1 MSSEAAKVTQVNAH
15 EVRAWFDW
23 REAVAAAGVAAGQ
36 GLLYSFRGV
45 AAALLLAGRWLMPR
59 QEVRHDEVPV
69 AEPTLALAAK
79 IALDEL
85 GYASEVLATSA
96 VAVTQRH
103 RIASEVMTA
112 LSFYGRRGWLENP
125 ESYHA
130 APPLLQSPSLRP
142 ARFAGQSFQHMEFE
156 SGYEPHPGEPGRERW
171 LEHGANRTAHA
182 WVLRHGDRSR
192 GWLICIPGYRMG
204 TPLMDFIG
212 FRASWLYQTLGLD
225 VVIPVLPLHGPRA
238 AGIRSGSGFFD
249 CDYLD
254 TIHALAQSVWDIR
267 RILSWVRAQDAPAVG
282 LHGISLGGYTTA
294 LLAGFDGE
302 LACVIAGI
310 PPGDL
315 GRLLRWHTPPPVL
328 RLAEAAGLDYDVVDC
343 CLRVVSPR
351 SLAPLVPRERRF
363 VYGAVADQLVPPDH
377 ARDLWRHWER
387 PAVYWYAGGHIAFLW
402 DAGVQG
408 FVESALRGSGLVGAA
423 VLPPPS
429 PSAAAVTAL

>member
-1 MSSEAAKVTQVNAH
+1 MSSEAAKVMQSNTH
-15 EVRAWFDW
+15 EVRACFDW
-23 REAVAAAGVAAGQ
+23 REAVAAVGAAAGQ
-36 GLLYSFRGV
+36 GLSYSFRGV

-59 QEVRHDEVPV
+59 QEVRHEEVPV

-85 GYASEVLATSA
+85 GYVSEVLATSA
-96 VAVTQRH
+96 VAVRQRH
-103 RIASEVMTA
+103 RIASEVMAA
-112 LSFYGRRGWLENP
+112 LSLYGRRGWLEDP
-125 ESYHA
+125 GCYHEEP
-130 APPLLQSPSLRP
+130 PPLPRPNLRP
-142 ARFAGQSFQHMEFE
+142 AHFCGQPFQHMEFE

-171 LEHGANRTAHA
+171 LERDANRTAHA
-182 WVLRHGDRSR
+182 WVLQHGDRPR

-204 TPLMDFIG
+204 TPIMDFVG

-254 TIHALAQSVWDIR
+254 TIHAVAQSVWDVR
-267 RILSWVRAQDAPAVG
+267 RILSWVRAQDAPSVG

-294 LLAGFDGE
+294 LLAALDGA

-328 RLAEAAGLDYDVVDC
+328 RVAEAAGLDYDLVDC
-343 CLRVVSPR
+343 CLRVVSPLV
-351 SLAPLVPRERRF
+351 LAPRVSHDRRF
-363 VYGAVADQLVPPDH
+363 IYGAVADQIVPPDH

-387 PAVYWYAGGHIAFLW
+387 PAVYWYAGGHISFVW
-402 DAGVQG
+402 DSGVQG
-408 FVESALRGSGLVGAA
+408 FVESALRSSGLVGLAA
-423 VLPPPS
+423 LPPPA
-429 PSAAAVTAL
+429 PSTATVTAL